1 LLLCNERLQ
10 ILANFHEL
18 RNIIK
23 DALPY
28 FASVGVGREMV
39 GLVQINLVD
48 VLTVDHD
55 TRKLLQEQSA
65 QGIVVAFGQQ
75 VEKGTIHDGRLEVIA
90 IGT

>member
-1 LLLCNERLQ
+1 
-10 ILANFHEL
+10 
-18 RNIIK
+18 
-23 DALPY
+23 
-28 FASVGVGREMV
+28 MV